1 MGRDTGTGDA
11 LTRLEAEREAAHQEY
26 LDALAAVEQ
35 ALPTELRRPT
45 PLPPPDDHQ
54 LPTLNRFWAA
64 RPVGA
69 AAGWRRLRTR
79 VARYVRPL
87 IQLLPWRQNAFNA
100 ALVDHLNRASAREH
114 AARDAT
120 TRSLDGLHDDL
131 GAVLAYQTSLLRFL
145 QTNVLSYALDALRLP
160 GGPTEAL
167 SALGDD
173 MRKRWESVAA
183 RQQRLEAA
191 VAALSTSHEQDAAE
205 LRLALGM
212 LQRSS
217 AVVERE
223 VERAVAA
230 AASRSSDSTPRRGPE
245 ASAALEERPGADL
258 GSRTVGAEVGMAA
271 AQLAGSPV
279 TSYKYVGFE
288 DSFRGSTAEIRE
300 RLTTYLPLFS
310 GASDILDFGCGRGE
324 FLDLLRQHGLTARGV
339 DINHEMVEVCR
350 ERGLNV
356 AEGDGLAFLEALP
369 DGTLGGLFASQVV
382 EHLQPHQLQQLLD
395 LAFHKLRPGA
405 RVVLETINPACW
417 YAFFESYIR
426 DITHQRPLHPDT
438 LKFLLQAG
446 GFQQVEI
453 RFLAPYPEAGKLQ
466 PIPIPEHEGSSTID
480 PLIDLAETYNANVD
494 KINRLLFTYLDYAA
508 VAVRP

>member
-1 MGRDTGTGDA
+1 MSKSTVTGEG
-11 LTRLEAEREAAHQEY
+11 LTRLEAERGAAHYESH
-26 LDALAAVEQ
+26 DALTAVDK
-35 ALPTELRRPT
+35 ALPTKLTRPT
-45 PLPPPDDHQ
+45 PIPPPDDRQ

-64 RPVGA
+64 RQIGA

-79 VARYVRPL
+79 LARYARPL
-87 IQLLPWRQNAFNA
+87 IQMLPWRQNAFNA

-131 GAVLAYQTSLLRFL
+131 GAVFAYLH
-145 QTNVLSYALDALRLP
+145 TNIPSYRDALRLP
-160 GGPTEAL
+160 RSLAESL

-173 MRKRWESVAA
+173 MRKRWESVAV
-183 RQQRLEAA
+183 RQQRLEAS
-191 VAALSTSHEQDAAE
+191 VASLSGTHEQDAAE

-223 VERAVAA
+223 VERVLAGTP
-230 AASRSSDSTPRRGPE
+230 SRSPESALGPGPE
-245 ASAALEERPGADL
+245 AGAAPEKLAGP
-258 GSRTVGAEVGMAA
+258 SRGRGTASTESESAA
-271 AQLAGSPV
+271 AQLAASPLA
-279 TSYKYVGFE
+279 SYKYVGFE

-300 RLTTYLPLFS
+300 RLATYLPLFS
-310 GASDILDFGCGRGE
+310 GASDVLEFGCGRGE
-324 FLDLLRQHGLTARGV
+324 FLELLREHGVSARGV

-350 ERGLNV
+350 ERGLEV
-356 AEGDGLAFLEALP
+356 AEGDGLAYLAAVP
-369 DGTLGGLFASQVV
+369 DGALGGLFASQVV

-453 RFLAPYPEAGKLQ
+453 RFMAPYPEARKLQ
-466 PIPIPEHEGSSTID
+466 PIPIPEHEASRTID
-480 PLIDLAETYNANVD
+480 PLVDLAETYNANVD